1 MARPD
6 CISRVSHR
14 RKEPVPYD
22 SIKSGG
28 IRERAMR
35 AIEGRGEDRERTAAS
50 ITSVADQVEERRRH
64 DQCHTA
70 GRAPT
75 KANTVS
81 VPQR

>member
-14 RKEPVPYD
+14 RKEPVAYD

-35 AIEGRGEDRERTAAS
+35 AIEGRGEDRERTAA
-50 ITSVADQVEERRRH
+50 
-64 DQCHTA
+64 

>member
-14 RKEPVPYD
+14 RKEPVAYD

-50 ITSVADQVEERRRH
+50 IA
-64 DQCHTA
+64 
-70 GRAPT
+70 
-75 KANTVS
+75 S
-81 VPQR
+81 VPTNLMNGGVMEGQSG